1 MDTYIY
7 VTIKLQGFLGG
18 SDDIKR
24 LSAMQETRVRSL
36 GCKDPLEKEMAAHSS
51 ILAWRIPIHSEPV
64 CVHARLLHSC
74 PTLCDPMGCSPPF
87 SSVCGILQARIL
99 EWVAISSS
107 RGSSEPWDRTCVS
120 CVSCIAGRFF
130 TH

>member
-74 PTLCDPMGCSPPF
+74 PTLCIYIYISNIPSKD
-87 SSVCGILQARIL
+87 SSGACL
-99 EWVAISSS
+99 EYVFMI
-107 RGSSEPWDRTCVS
+107 R
-120 CVSCIAGRFF
+120 
-130 TH
+130 